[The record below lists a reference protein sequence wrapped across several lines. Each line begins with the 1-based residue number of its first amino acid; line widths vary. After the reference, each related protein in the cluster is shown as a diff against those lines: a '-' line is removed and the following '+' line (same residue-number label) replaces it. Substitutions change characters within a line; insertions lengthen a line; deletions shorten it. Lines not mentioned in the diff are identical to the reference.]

1 MEANK
6 AQFFLFLFDFLVNN
20 GSPRPVQFNQDN
32 CSFVTSKKM
41 NPVPTFRTV
50 DVPSPRTRIRVLD
63 NNLPLFAD
71 FSLKD
76 LHNLPI

>member
-1 MEANK
+1 
-6 AQFFLFLFDFLVNN
+6 
-20 GSPRPVQFNQDN
+20 
-32 CSFVTSKKM
+32 M